1 MATRKAKGAKGG
13 GTIRQRPD
21 GRWEARYTLGIDP
34 GTGKQI
40 QKSVYG
46 KTQKEVRQKL
56 TAITAEI
63 DNGTYQEPCK
73 MTVNDW
79 LDIWLKDYQIGVKDS
94 TAYLYERQAKLYLRP
109 ALGNISLETLKVHT
123 VQRLYNSLSQEH
135 DGQPALSAKTIKNIH
150 GVLHKALQQAVLLNY
165 IRYNP
170 TTACVLPKIIKK
182 EIHPLTDQQAAQLL
196 NLLKGSRYEIPL
208 TVDLF
213 TGLREGELLGLM
225 WDCVDFEKGTLLIN
239 KQLRRSQRKGGT
251 YYFSPPKNNK
261 SRTITPAPYVMKLLQ
276 AQKVQQARQRL
287 MAGPAWEDSGLV
299 FTNEFGRYVS
309 YRAIFDS
316 FKRIVKRIGL
326 PDARIHD
333 LRHPY
338 VKHTTKIFSLRLMDF
353 QAQAYPDARRKTR
366 GACQLH
372 RGGQSRSPVRPLCNR
387 KRFSCLLPQAKMSW
401 ILYAISM
408 RLSGYTSTRSIS
420 SSASSVVSVSAS
432 KIALDAS
439 LRLSCRA
446 CSSCFCFACANTA
459 A

>member
-1 MATRKAKGAKGG
+1 MISEEKEETLATRKTKGAKGG

-46 KTQKEVRQKL
+46 KTQKEVAQNLRQ
-56 TAITAEI
+56 ITAEI
-63 DNGTYQEPCK
+63 DAKTYVAPCK
-73 MTVNDW
+73 LSISEWMS
-79 LDIWLKDYQIGVKDS
+79 IWAQDYLVGVKAS
-94 TAYLYERQAKLYLRP
+94 TAYLYRRTIELYIDPHLGHIRLD
-109 ALGNISLETLKVHT
+109 ALNAHT
-123 VQRLYNSLSQEH
+123 VQHFYNELAKPSKP
-135 DGQPALSAKTIKNIH
+135 DAAPLSAKSIKNIH

-170 TTACVLPKIIKK
+170 TTACVLPKIVKK
-182 EIHPLTDQQAAQLL
+182 EIHPLTDQQTAQLL
-196 NLLKGSRYEIPL
+196 NLLKGSKYEIPL

-213 TGLREGELLGLM
+213 TGLREGELLGLI
-225 WDCVDFEKGTLLIN
+225 WDCVDFEKGTILVN

-299 FTNEFGRYVS
+299 FTNEFGRYIS

-326 PDARIHD
+326 SDARIHD
-333 LRHPY
+333 LRHTY
-338 VKHTTKIFSLRLMDF
+338 AVNCIRAGD
-353 QAQAYPDARRKTR
+353 DIKTV
-366 GACQLH
+366 
-372 RGGQSRSPVRPLCNR
+372 QSNLGHATAAFTLDVYGH
-387 KRFSCLLPQAKMSW
+387 FTDD
-401 ILYAISM
+401 M
-408 RLSGYTSTRSIS
+408 R
-420 SSASSVVSVSAS
+420 SVSAQRMEGF
-432 KIALDAS
+432 ITNVLN
-439 LRLSCRA
+439 L
-446 CSSCFCFACANTA
+446 
-459 A
+459 

>member
-1 MATRKAKGAKGG
+1 MTTRKTKGAKGG

-46 KTQKEVRQKL
+46 KTQKEVAQNLRQ
-56 TAITAEI
+56 ITAEI
-63 DNGTYQEPCK
+63 DAKTYVAPCK
-73 MTVNDW
+73 LSISEWMS
-79 LDIWLKDYQIGVKDS
+79 IWAQDYLVGVKAS
-94 TAYLYERQAKLYLRP
+94 TAYLYRRTIELYIDPHLGHIRLD
-109 ALGNISLETLKVHT
+109 ALNAHT
-123 VQRLYNSLSQEH
+123 VQHFYNELAKPSKP
-135 DGQPALSAKTIKNIH
+135 DAAPLSAKSIKNIH

-170 TTACVLPKIIKK
+170 TTACVLPKIVKK
-182 EIHPLTDQQAAQLL
+182 EIHPLTDQQTAQLL
-196 NLLKGSRYEIPL
+196 NLLKGSKYEIPL

-213 TGLREGELLGLM
+213 TGLREGELLGLI
-225 WDCVDFEKGTLLIN
+225 WDCVDFEKGTILVN

-299 FTNEFGRYVS
+299 FTNEFGRYIS

-326 PDARIHD
+326 SDARIHD
-333 LRHPY
+333 LRHTY
-338 VKHTTKIFSLRLMDF
+338 AVNCIRAGD
-353 QAQAYPDARRKTR
+353 DIKTV
-366 GACQLH
+366 
-372 RGGQSRSPVRPLCNR
+372 QSNLGHATAAFTLDVYGH
-387 KRFSCLLPQAKMSW
+387 FTDD
-401 ILYAISM
+401 M
-408 RLSGYTSTRSIS
+408 R
-420 SSASSVVSVSAS
+420 SVSAQRMEGF
-432 KIALDAS
+432 ITNVLN
-439 LRLSCRA
+439 L
-446 CSSCFCFACANTA
+446 
-459 A
+459 